1 MSITTTIHR
10 TRFEGLGYTNQCK
23 GLWRIVD
30 LHEGLDKA
38 AVVGEQYKT
47 KVELLANLSDYAVSV
62 WGY

>member
-1 MSITTTIHR
+1 MINLTIHH
-10 TRFEGLGYTNQCK
+10 TRFTGLGYINQNK

-47 KVELLANLSDYAVSV
+47 KAELLSDLARYAEET